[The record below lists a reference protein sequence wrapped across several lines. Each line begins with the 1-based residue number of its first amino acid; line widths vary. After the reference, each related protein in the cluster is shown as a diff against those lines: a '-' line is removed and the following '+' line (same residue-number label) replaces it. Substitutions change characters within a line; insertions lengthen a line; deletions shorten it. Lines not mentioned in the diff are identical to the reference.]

1 MTEQKLT
8 YDRIINRVTDQLVK
22 YTIEGVIVNED
33 FFPQIE

>member
-22 YTIEGVIVNED
+22 YTIEGVIVNEKKISLD
-33 FFPQIE
+33 